1 MAYKDETWFTMKRF
15 GGKHLPVLPYILI
28 CGAVVLRLGSIRPY
42 NLIPVFSCLLFFAAA
57 RPLREFVWPL
67 SALVSVDIVL
77 TVHQYGYSLT
87 AGHAVT
93 WIWYLGVMF
102 LGAAMLGN
110 SISTGRVLGSSLLA
124 SVSFFAV
131 SNFTVWAEWGMYP
144 KTWGGLGSCY
154 LAALPFFRNS
164 IISEAVCSL
173 AIFAIIR
180 HSEWLVRKSSL
191 RLIPAD
197 SREVEEW
204 SNPKAFRT
212 KVLAAM

>member
-1 MAYKDETWFTMKRF
+1 MKRL
-15 GGKHLPVLPYILI
+15 GGKHLLVLPYILI

-57 RPLREFVWPL
+57 RPMREFVWPL
-67 SALVSVDIVL
+67 SALVGVDSFL

-110 SISTGRVLGSSLLA
+110 SISTGRVFGSSLLA
-124 SVSFFAV
+124 SISFFAV

-144 KTWGGLGSCY
+144 KTWRGLGSCY

-164 IISEAVCSL
+164 VVSETICSL
-173 AIFAIIR
+173 AILAVVCLC
-180 HSEWLVRKSSL
+180 EWLVWERS
-191 RLIPAD
+191 IETAC
-197 SREVEEW
+197 
-204 SNPKAFRT
+204 A
-212 KVLAAM
+212 